1 MKKKIT
7 NLKVGLDEE
16 LEEKLKLKDPNFS
29 DYRVLKKSLDARGQ
43 KTPEFV
49 YSLDL
54 YTNGAK
60 APKIKFNLDK
70 SKLPK
75 DMDKPIIIGSGPAGL
90 FAALRLVERGIHC
103 ILLEQ
108 GTKTKERLKDIAQYW
123 RKGALN
129 PDNNVCHGEGGAG
142 LFSDGKLITRIKS
155 PHIQY
160 VMNQLVRFG
169 APEEIE
175 YLSNPHVGSDKIRR
189 VIPILRDY
197 LEANGCTIHFNT
209 KVDKLKMENKHIT
222 GVVTTS
228 NQVFNSNHVVLACGH
243 SATDFFYTLQE
254 QDVFMETKP
263 FAIGLRVEHPQDVIN
278 KIQYRKHHEHPK
290 LSAANYKLTYNNND
304 KSVGVYSFC
313 MCPGGFVLTS
323 STEPG
328 TVVSN
333 GMSNYRRNSPY
344 ANSAIVVTFNP
355 PNIKDVFSG
364 LNYRT
369 KIEKQAYQLVVNEGG
384 NKELPAQYL
393 TDFINNKKS
402 QHLNKSS
409 SLSGSVGT
417 NLNPLFPSHVQTEL
431 KNAFEKFNKNMK
443 GFIHEKAQVFGVESR
458 TSCPIRITRDKQT
471 LQSLSHV
478 GLYPCGEGAGYA
490 GGITSA
496 ACDGINVAEKIYELT
511 LNKKSQA

>member
-1 MKKKIT
+1 MKKKIS
-7 NLKVGLDEE
+7 NLKIGLDEE

-29 DYRVLKKSLDARGQ
+29 DYRVLKKSLDARGN

-49 YSLDL
+49 YTLDL
-54 YTNGAK
+54 YSRGAK
-60 APKIKFNLDK
+60 APKIKFNLEK

-75 DMDKPIIIGSGPAGL
+75 NMEKPIIVGSGPAGL
-90 FAALRLVERGIHC
+90 FAALRLVERGISC

-108 GTKTKERLKDIAQYW
+108 GTQTKERLKDIAQYW
-123 RKGALN
+123 RKGHLN

-155 PHIQY
+155 PHIEY

-189 VIPILRDY
+189 VIPIMRDY

-209 KVDKLKMENKHIT
+209 KMEKLITANGNIT
-222 GVVTTS
+222 GVITAKGK
-228 NQVFNSNHVVLACGH
+228 QFNSNHVVLACGH
-243 SATDFFYTLQE
+243 SATDLFHTLKE
-254 QDVFMETKP
+254 QDVYMETKP

-278 KIQYRKHHEHPK
+278 QIQYKKHYNHPK
-290 LSAANYKLTYNNND
+290 LSAANYKLTYNNTD

-323 STEPG
+323 STEAG

-344 ANSAIVVTFNP
+344 ANSAIVVTFDP
-355 PNIKDVFSG
+355 PDINDVFSG
-364 LNYRT
+364 LKYRS
-369 KIEKQAYQLVVNEGG
+369 KIEKQAYKLVTNEGG
-384 NKELPAQYL
+384 NRELPAQYL
-393 TDFINNKKS
+393 TDFIINKKS
-402 QHLNKSS
+402 GQLDKSS
-409 SLSGSVGT
+409 SLSGTVGT
-417 NLNPLFPSHVQTEL
+417 NLNPLFPDKIQTEL
-431 KNAFEKFNKNMK
+431 KNAFEKFNSNMK

-458 TSCPIRITRDKQT
+458 TSCPIRITRDKDS
-471 LQSLSHV
+471 LESLSHS

-511 LNKKSQA
+511 K